1 MPVRKNTKLASRLS
15 GIAETIEYAGNAR
28 TLQLASK
35 RCRITPPWWGYTQ
48 LSDNFEQSLLRQ
60 AIMSNLRW
68 FPSRLCWLQS
78 GSELA
83 SCRCCIE
90 SPKRVDH
97 LASVEPQGTR
107 QK

>member
-48 LSDNFEQSLLRQ
+48 LSDNFERSLLRQ

-97 LASVEPQGTR
+97 LASVEPQGTG